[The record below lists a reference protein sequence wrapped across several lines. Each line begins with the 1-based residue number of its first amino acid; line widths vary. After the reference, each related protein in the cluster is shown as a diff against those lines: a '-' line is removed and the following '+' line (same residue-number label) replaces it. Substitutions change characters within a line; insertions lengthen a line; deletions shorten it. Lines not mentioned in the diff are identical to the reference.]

1 MHHSKFVLIS
11 ASTLASGTGTFDWSD
26 GVKRIIYSEI
36 KGNSTQFYALAAI
49 LIAFVLSALASAYY
63 MEHYGHFV
71 TGMSNQIV
79 WGMPHVFAIFLIVA
93 ASGALNVASIGTVFG
108 KPIYK
113 PLGRLSGLLALALLL
128 GGLVVLVLDLG
139 RPDRLIVAML
149 NYNFKSIFA
158 WNIFLY
164 VGFMGIVAAY
174 LWVQMERRMNRFA
187 KPAGLVAFI
196 WRLILTTGTGS
207 IFGFL
212 VAREAYDTAIM
223 APLFIAMSFSF
234 GLAIYILVL
243 LAAYRGSDREIGD
256 VVIRKLG
263 RLLGVFVGAVLYF
276 TAVQH
281 LANLYAAEHIG
292 VERFILIDG
301 GIYTLL
307 FWAGQVVVG
316 GLIPLMLVY
325 RPTINLNRNVILA
338 STLVIIGGFA
348 QVYVIVIGGQAYPL
362 NLFPGMEVSSSFF
375 DGSIASYR
383 PSLPEI
389 GLGLGGVAM
398 AGLIVLI
405 GIKMLRFLPTSLANA
420 AIDPHHEVSS
430 DRP

>member
-1 MHHSKFVLIS
+1 MK
-11 ASTLASGTGTFDWSD
+11 
-26 GVKRIIYSEI
+26 KIIYSEI
-36 KGNSTQFYALAAI
+36 KGNSTQFYALSA
-49 LIAFVLSALASAYY
+49 LLGAFVLAALVATYY
-63 MEHYGHFV
+63 MEHYGHYV

-108 KPIYK
+108 KAVYK
-113 PLGRLSGLLALALLL
+113 PLGRLSGLLAVALLV
-128 GGLVVLVLDLG
+128 GGLAVLVLDLG
-139 RPDRLIVAML
+139 RPDRLIVAMTK
-149 NYNFKSIFA
+149 YNFKSIFA

-164 VGFMGIVAAY
+164 VGFIVVVAAY
-174 LWVQMERRMNRFA
+174 LWLQMERRMNRFV
-187 KPAGLVAFI
+187 KTAGMVALL
-196 WRLILTTGTGS
+196 WRLTLTTGTGS

-234 GLAIYILVL
+234 GLAAYILVL

-256 VVIRKLG
+256 VVMTRLG
-263 RLLGVFVGAVLYF
+263 RLLGVFVATVLYF

-292 VERFILIDG
+292 VERFILLDG

-316 GLIPLMLVY
+316 GLIPLILVF
-325 RPTINLNRNVILA
+325 RPTTSGAPHSNRGLILA
-338 STLVIIGGFA
+338 STLVILGGFA

-362 NLFPGMEVSSSFF
+362 NLFPGMEVSSSFY
-375 DGSIASYR
+375 DGVVTSYV
-383 PSLPEI
+383 PSLAEI
-389 GLGLGGVAM
+389 VLGLGGVAM
-398 AGLIVLI
+398 AGLIVLF
-405 GIKMLRFLPTSLANA
+405 GIKLLRFLPVSLSNA
-420 AIDPHHEVSS
+420 AVDPQHETTASKA
-430 DRP
+430 